1 MHHAHCAGII
11 NTHRQDTV
19 KHRVEF
25 SKHTLSKDEYNMI
38 VTSPVML
45 PWLITILLICLVK
58 MVVQLHYM
66 IHFCIARAKAH
77 KEGRFWFYI
86 SHSSA
91 KYYMCIISREI
102 ILEYLVSSPDL
113 IDGGLI
119 SITP

>member
-1 MHHAHCAGII
+1 MAHHYITYLPG
-11 NTHRQDTV
+11 QDGG
-19 KHRVEF
+19 
-25 SKHTLSKDEYNMI
+25 
-38 VTSPVML
+38 
-45 PWLITILLICLVK
+45 TI
-58 MVVQLHYM
+58 HYM

-102 ILEYLVSSPDL
+102 TLEYLVSSPDL
-113 IDGGLI
+113 IDGRLI